1 MGRARAAEGMYGG
14 EPARVAQRF
23 GWSSQCLHVGLAPF
37 ADCIESP
44 HPSRPGRIATMDTQ
58 LEQLRVE
65 ALAAVA
71 VAADETA
78 IEVARVKF
86 LGQSGLLTALSKGM
100 KDVSKEDKPRI
111 GKLLNEVR
119 AAVTEA
125 IDARKGALQGEADK
139 AAFSGVDVTLPGTA
153 MARMGTLHPITQLL
167 DRAVSIFRRMGFA
180 LADGPDIEDEFHCF
194 DALNTPADHPARNEQ
209 DTFYFNDGRLLRTHT
224 STVQIRTME
233 KTAPPIRIIAPG
245 AAYRRDEIDATHL
258 AQFTQMEGLYVDEG
272 VSVAD
277 LKGTLEFFFR
287 ELFGKD
293 AKFRF
298 RPHFFP
304 FTEPSYEVDIKTTAL
319 GAADRWLEIAGCG
332 MVDPAVFA
340 AVNGKRGDSAYDAEK
355 YTGFAFG
362 FGLDRLA
369 MIMAG
374 VPDIRAFT
382 DNDQRFLR
390 QF

>member
-1 MGRARAAEGMYGG
+1 MDSQLDQLRAEATAA
-14 EPARVAQRF
+14 
-23 GWSSQCLHVGLAPF
+23 
-37 ADCIESP
+37 
-44 HPSRPGRIATMDTQ
+44 IAAAFDETA
-58 LEQLRVE
+58 LEQLR
-65 ALAAVA
+65 
-71 VAADETA
+71 
-78 IEVARVKF
+78 IKY
-86 LGQSGLLTALSKGM
+86 LGQTGAVTVLSKGM
-100 KDVSKEDKPRI
+100 KDVAPADKPRI

-119 AAVTEA
+119 TAVTA
-125 IDARKGALQGEADK
+125 ALDDRKSGLQSNADK
-139 AAFSGVDVTLPGTA
+139 AAFAGVDVTLPGIVP
-153 MARMGTLHPITQLL
+153 RIGTLHPITQLL

-180 LADGPDIEDEFHCF
+180 LADGPDIETEFHCF

-287 ELFGKD
+287 ELFGPD
-293 AKFRF
+293 AEFRF

-304 FTEPSYEVDIKTTAL
+304 FTEPSYEVDIKASAL
-319 GAADRWLEIAGCG
+319 GGKWLEIAGCG
-332 MVDPAVFA
+332 MVDPAVFES
-340 AVNGKRGDSAYDAEK
+340 VNGKRGDTAFDPEK
-355 YTGFAFG
+355 WTGFAFG

-369 MIMAG
+369 MILST
-374 VPDIRAFT
+374 VPDIRYFT
-382 DNDQRFLR
+382 GNDQRFLG

>member
-1 MGRARAAEGMYGG
+1 MRGLS
-14 EPARVAQRF
+14 EPFRVTRL
-23 GWSSQCLHVGLAPF
+23 S
-37 ADCIESP
+37 D
-44 HPSRPGRIATMDTQ
+44 MDQQ
-58 LEQLRVE
+58 LEQLRTE
-65 ALAAVA
+65 ALGVIAA
-71 VAADETA
+71 AADETA
-78 IEVARVKF
+78 IEVARVKY
-86 LGQSGLLTALSKGM
+86 LGQSGALTALSKGM

-111 GKLLNEVR
+111 GKLLNDVR

-125 IDARKGALQGEADK
+125 VESRKAGLQAESDK
-139 AAFSGVDVTLPGTA
+139 AAFAGVDVTLPGIA
-153 MARMGTLHPITQLL
+153 LARPGTLHPITQLL
-167 DRAVSIFRRMGFA
+167 DRAISIFRRMGFA
-180 LADGPDIEDEFHCF
+180 LADGPDIEDDFHCF
-194 DALNTPADHPARNEQ
+194 DALNTPPDHPARNEQ
-209 DTFYFNDGRLLRTHT
+209 DTFYFADGRLLRTHT

-233 KTAPPIRIIAPG
+233 KGAPPVRIIAPG

-319 GAADRWLEIAGCG
+319 GSTDRWLEIAGCG
-332 MVDPAVFA
+332 MVDPAVFQ
-340 AVNGKRGDSAYDAEK
+340 AVNTSRGDTAYDPEK

-369 MIMAG
+369 MIMSG
-374 VPDIRAFT
+374 VPDIRYFT
-382 DNDQRFLR
+382 DNDQRFLG